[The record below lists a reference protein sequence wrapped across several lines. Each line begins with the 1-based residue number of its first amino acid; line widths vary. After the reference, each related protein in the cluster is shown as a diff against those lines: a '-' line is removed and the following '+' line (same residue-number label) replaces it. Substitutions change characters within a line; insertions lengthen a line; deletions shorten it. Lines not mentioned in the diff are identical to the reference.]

1 MSAGWIALLV
11 LLVVALAAIA
21 ALRRRGR
28 PRVEAGPKA
37 PGKPQ
42 ADPALSPLV
51 ETQGAP
57 PGLASRQAPD
67 RVSEEMRER
76 ARRDGERQ

>member
-1 MSAGWIALLV
+1 MSAGWIALFV

-21 ALRRRGR
+21 VLRRRGR

-57 PGLASRQAPD
+57 AADGRLHDPIGDELG
-67 RVSEEMRER
+67 ERER
-76 ARRDGERQ
+76 RNAARR